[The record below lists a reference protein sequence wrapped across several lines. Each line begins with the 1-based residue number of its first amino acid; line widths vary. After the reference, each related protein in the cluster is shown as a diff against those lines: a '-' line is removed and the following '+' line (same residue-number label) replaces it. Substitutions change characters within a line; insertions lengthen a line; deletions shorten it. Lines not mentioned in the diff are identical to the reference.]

1 MMLDSRTF
9 GAQFTKLA
17 TLFNLPNAD
26 EVSAIYYE
34 ALMNLPDMRFVRL
47 CEAAIGECDRMPKP
61 SWFISRAV
69 EMAVN
74 EPMRGK
80 ALPFAEPEG
89 GASSCPP
96 HVRKWLQI
104 QSPVNAE
111 LSQGLI
117 EARRKAV
124 SRQLAIHRVQ
134 TGRRLENLT
143 GAMMAEVERSA
154 EVVAAKKA
162 IDDHRGNAA
171 SAMAEMQ
178 VIAAT
183 MTPEEIE
190 EFSFEFTEEDLAD
203 VAQPIPPKG
212 EGQED
217 W

>member
-1 MMLDSRTF
+1 M
-9 GAQFTKLA
+9 KLA
-17 TLFNLPNAD
+17 TLFNLPNAS
-26 EVSAIYYE
+26 EVSGIYYE

-47 CEAAIGECDRMPKP
+47 CEAAISECDRMPKP
-61 SWFISRAV
+61 AWFISKAV

-74 EPMRGK
+74 EPLRAK
-80 ALPFAEPEG
+80 VLPFAEPEG

-104 QSPVNAE
+104 QAPVNAE
-111 LSQGLI
+111 LNQGLI

-124 SRQLAIHRVQ
+124 SHQLAVHRVQ
-134 TGRRLENLT
+134 TGRRLESLT
-143 GAMMAEVERSA
+143 ASMMSEVERSPD
-154 EVVAAKKA
+154 VVAAKKV

-171 SAMAEMQ
+171 SALAEMQ
-178 VIAAT
+178 IIAAT

-203 VAQPIPPKG
+203 IAHPIPPKG
-212 EGQED
+212 EEEED

>member
-9 GAQFTKLA
+9 SAQFTKLA

-26 EVSAIYYE
+26 EVAAIYYE

-61 SWFISRAV
+61 AWFISRAV

-74 EPMRGK
+74 EPLRSK

-89 GASSCPP
+89 GTSSCPP

-111 LSQGLI
+111 LSQRLV
-117 EARRKAV
+117 EARRKEI
-124 SRQLAIHRVQ
+124 SRQLDIHRVH
-134 TGRRLENLT
+134 TGRRLEYIS
-143 GAMMAEVERSA
+143 GAMAAEVERSPD
-154 EVVAAKKA
+154 VMAAKKA

-178 VIAAT
+178 IIAAT
-183 MTPEEIE
+183 MTPDEIE
-190 EFSFEFTEEDLAD
+190 EYTYEYTEEDLAN
-203 VAQPIPPKG
+203 VAQSIPPQD
-212 EGQED
+212 EVEF
-217 W
+217 